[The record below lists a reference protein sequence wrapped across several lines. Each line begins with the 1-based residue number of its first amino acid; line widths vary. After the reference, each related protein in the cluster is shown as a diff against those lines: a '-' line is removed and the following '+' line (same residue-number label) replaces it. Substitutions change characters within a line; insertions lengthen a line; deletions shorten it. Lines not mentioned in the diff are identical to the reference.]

1 MLLEL
6 VKATEDEAMVER
18 WGVAPW
24 YYEQLAILYRK
35 RRDPLREVE
44 ILERFARQEHAG
56 GVMPP
61 ELLARLA
68 TTSVPPESFASTVA
82 RSRARF
88 AGSLSSYPT
97 TIVLLMPG
105 SIVDAL
111 KTGWARRRPHSSP
124 RPRGRGRAPA
134 STFRGA

>member
-1 MLLEL
+1 MFSLFKKKPRSQPVGYVRGVHYTGYVEEVKQLRRSGQETEAERLLLEL

-61 ELLARLA
+61 ELLARLQK
-68 TTSVPPESFASTVA
+68 A
-82 RSRARF
+82 RLR
-88 AGSLSSYPT
+88 L
-97 TIVLLMPG
+97 
-105 SIVDAL
+105 DAFNAQQ
-111 KTGWARRRPHSSP
+111 G
-124 RPRGRGRAPA
+124 
-134 STFRGA
+134 